1 MDILKNGDI
10 TTVLLNAVFA
20 TFISVLFLL
29 LGNVIYKKSSLIRKL
44 CIPAP
49 VVGGLVFAIIN
60 LLLHSFAGVE
70 VEFDE
75 TIYNFFALLFFTT
88 LGYAINLGVVKK
100 AGKMIL
106 IFFITTV
113 ILTIVQNFV
122 AVGIS
127 KATGISP
134 LVGLMAGSPSLVG
147 GHSNAAAF
155 GAIAEE
161 WGHEGAV
168 TFGMAASTYGL
179 IAGVMLGNLVAEV
192 LIKRHNLSTVA
203 QDMGDLADES
213 DEKGHMFSGN
223 ALTMAMMRLVLTTG
237 VGLVLYVVWGALVPS
252 VTITPLIW
260 GLIVAVFVKIFDDK
274 RGKKLPTVEMQ
285 ALGKTFLAMFV
296 AQAVASMKLWQL
308 VGLALPLVLILVVN
322 TIITFIFVIA
332 ITYRICG
339 RNYDSACIADGQ
351 FGFGMGSVIV
361 SVANLDEISKKYS
374 TSKLAYFVVPIVGAM
389 LSNIS
394 NALIVSTFMNFLR

>member
-1 MDILKNGDI
+1 MEIIPGDVK
-10 TTVLLNAVFA
+10 TVVLNAVFA
-20 TFISVLFLL
+20 TFISVLFLM
-29 LGNVIYKKSSLIRKL
+29 LGNAIYKKSSLIRRL

-60 LLLHSFAGVE
+60 LLLHTFAKVE
-70 VEFDE
+70 IEFDE

-88 LGYAINLGVVKK
+88 LGYAINLSVLKN
-100 AGKMIL
+100 AGKLIL

-113 ILTIVQNFV
+113 ILTVVQNFV
-122 AVGIS
+122 AIGIS

-155 GAIAEE
+155 GSIAES

-179 IAGVMLGNLVAEV
+179 IAGVLLGNQVAEV

-203 QDMGDLADES
+203 QDIDGLVDES
-213 DEKGHMFSGN
+213 DETNHPFSGN
-223 ALTMAMMRLVLTTG
+223 ALTMAMMRLVVTTG
-237 VGLVLYVVWGALVPS
+237 VGLVMYVAWDALVPN

-260 GLIVAVFVKIFDDK
+260 GLVVGVIVKIIDDK

-308 VGLALPLVLILVVN
+308 AGLALPLILILAAN
-322 TIITFIFVIA
+322 TVITFLFVIA

-374 TSKLAYFVVPIVGAM
+374 VSKLAYFVVPIVGAM

-394 NALIVSTFMNFLR
+394 NALIVSTFMNFLH

>member
-1 MDILKNGDI
+1 MEIIPGEIKTI
-10 TTVLLNAVFA
+10 VLNAVFA
-20 TFISVLFLL
+20 TFISVLFLM
-29 LGNVIYKKSSLIRKL
+29 LGNAIYKKSKFIRRL

-49 VVGGLVFAIIN
+49 VVGGLIFAVIN
-60 LLLHSFAGVE
+60 LLLHSFAKIE
-70 VEFDE
+70 IEFDE

-88 LGYAINLGVVKK
+88 LGYAINLNVLKK
-100 AGKMIL
+100 AGKLIL
-106 IFFITTV
+106 IFFITTM

-122 AVGIS
+122 AIGVS

-155 GAIAEE
+155 GSIAES

-179 IAGVMLGNLVAEV
+179 IAGVMFGNLVVET
-192 LIKRHNLSTVA
+192 LIKRHKLATTA
-203 QDMGDLADES
+203 QDVEGLEDES
-213 DEKGHMFSGN
+213 DETNHRFSGN
-223 ALTMAMMRLVLTTG
+223 KLTAAMMRLVVTTG
-237 VGLVLYVVWGALVPS
+237 VGLVMYVAWGALVPS

-260 GLIVAVFVKIFDDK
+260 GLVVGVIVKILADK

-308 VGLALPLVLILVVN
+308 ADLALPLILILAVN
-322 TIITFIFVIA
+322 TAITFLFVIA

-339 RNYDSACIADGQ
+339 KSYDSACIASGQ

-361 SVANLDEISKKYS
+361 SVANLDEISKKYT

-394 NALIVSTFMNFLR
+394 NALIVSAFMNFLH